1 MNSSSFFLLY
11 LPLAAFILN
20 QSIPLPVSRNKEWA
34 FRRNDAVATTRASL
48 STLAA
53 RVPFM
58 RTRAHAKRR
67 LHLQLEILE
76 SRLTPTG
83 PLVIA
88 PLDPALDQFGQQIV
102 TVQAYGGPSHAAF
115 SVFDSGAAAITFSA
129 AEEAALASAGAA
141 IPILN
146 PGGAFAEGIGG
157 YIT

>member
-1 MNSSSFFLLY
+1 
-11 LPLAAFILN
+11 
-20 QSIPLPVSRNKEWA
+20 
-34 FRRNDAVATTRASL
+34 
-48 STLAA
+48 
-53 RVPFM
+53 M

-102 TVQAYGGPSHAAF
+102 TVQAYGDPSHATF
-115 SVFDSGAAAITFSA
+115 SVFDTGASAITFSA
-129 AEEAALASAGAA
+129 KDQAAFASLGAT

-146 PGGAFAEGIGG
+146 PGGALAEGIGG
-157 YIT
+157 FVTGDVSMPGTIIADGMHAVSMTISPQGIPIFSIALGPTS